1 MELVS
6 SNAHPYLQPSVANFK
21 IAYLFQSR
29 LGKRGVVGIFFTQ
42 QSSTTSSELTDTSN
56 TNDDDNSDI
65 EEQPIHARASIWF
78 VNPFKGGDK
87 ISMSRIFDRVHSIE
101 GSTCSFKTSYVD
113 TIEAAWSAANTTLLA
128 YGQQRNGP
136 TCIVTQT
143 AVPPLSMRS
152 SLPALN
158 DFPVIPMPS
167 NGDDSRYPALGWLSY
182 AGQRMIQVT
191 ITDDS
196 ECITLKLIVLFV

>member
-6 SNAHPYLQPSVANFK
+6 SSSHPYLQPSVANFK

-42 QSSTTSSELTDTSN
+42 QSSTSSEVIDTN
-56 TNDDDNSDI
+56 NNDDNDSEI
-65 EEQPIHARASIWF
+65 EQPIHARASIWF

-143 AVPPLSMRS
+143 AVPPLSLRS
-152 SLPALN
+152 SLSALN

-191 ITDDS
+191 IAD
-196 ECITLKLIVLFV
+196 ITLL